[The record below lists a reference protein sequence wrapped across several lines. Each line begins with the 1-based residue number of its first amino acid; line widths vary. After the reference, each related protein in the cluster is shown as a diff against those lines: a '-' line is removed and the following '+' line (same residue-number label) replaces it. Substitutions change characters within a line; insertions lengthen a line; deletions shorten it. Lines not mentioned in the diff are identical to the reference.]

1 MTEPVEVI
9 AWFHQEHRKRRN
21 YKDQNIEIMK
31 KQVTKK
37 RKITTWVIIGVSLL
51 IVIMIGGK
59 KAGWFGAD
67 STHKISTDPVVKKTI
82 TEVVTAS
89 GKIQPEMEIKMSP
102 DVSGEIVELM
112 VKEGDPVK
120 KGDYLLKIK
129 PDLYESAVERTVA
142 AGNSSNAN
150 LANSKAR
157 LEQVKAQFVQTE
169 LSYNRNKSLFDQGV
183 ISQAEYEN
191 ALAAYQMGL
200 ADVRAAEASV
210 NAANYGVMSSYAT
223 IKEAN
228 ENLRKTSVFAP
239 MDGTVSM
246 LNVEV
251 GERVVGTEMMAGTE
265 MMRIAN
271 LDVMEV
277 IVDVNENDIVKIKLN
292 DSVDIEVDS
301 YLKRK
306 FKGVVTE
313 IANSAT
319 SSGLSVDQVTNFK
332 VKIRILPESYQDLVK
347 AGNKYPFRPGMSAT
361 VDIHTKTVYNVIA
374 VPLPAVTTRADSTQA
389 GYKQEKKT
397 NKDAEGEEQVD
408 ENEDVDN
415 STLMEVVYVYKDG
428 KLEQRKVKTGVQD
441 SYYIEILEGLK
452 EGEEVVTAPYS
463 LISRILRDG
472 MSVKKVSKEELFKT
486 EE

>member
-1 MTEPVEVI
+1 
-9 AWFHQEHRKRRN
+9 
-21 YKDQNIEIMK
+21 MK
-31 KQVTKK
+31 KKLTNKK
-37 RKITTWVIIGVSLL
+37 KATRWIIIGVVGI
-51 IVIMIGGK
+51 IVFMIVAK
-59 KAGWFGAD
+59 KAGWIGSD
-67 STHKISTDPVVKKTI
+67 TTHRVSTELVTKKTI

-89 GKIQPEMEIKMSP
+89 GKIQPEKEIKMSP
-102 DVSGEIVELM
+102 DVSGEIVRADGR
-112 VKEGDPVK
+112 EGDQIK

-129 PDLYESAVERTVA
+129 PDLYESAVERTIA
-142 AGNSSNAN
+142 AGNSANAN
-150 LANSKAR
+150 LSNSKAR

-169 LSYNRNKSLFDQGV
+169 LSYKRNKSLYDQGV

-200 ADVRAAEASV
+200 AEVRASEASV
-210 NAANYGVMSSYAT
+210 NAASYSLMSSQAT

-228 ENLRKTSVFAP
+228 ENLRKTQVFAP
-239 MDGTVSM
+239 MDGTVSL

-271 LDVMEV
+271 LDIMEV

-332 VKIRILPESYQDLVK
+332 VKIRVLPESYQDLVDT
-347 AGNKYPFRPGMSAT
+347 GNKYPFRPGMSAT
-361 VDIHTKTVYNVIA
+361 VDIQTNTVYDVIV
-374 VPLPAVTTRADSTQA
+374 VPLPAVTTRADSTKMTA
-389 GYKQEKKT
+389 SSEKKT
-397 NKDAEGEEQVD
+397 DSKNSNEES
-408 ENEDVDN
+408 EKLTKSE
-415 STLMEVVYVYKDG
+415 LEEVVFVYKNE
-428 KLEQRKVKTGVQD
+428 KIEKRKVKTGIQD
-441 SYYIEILEGLK
+441 SYFIQIIEGLK
-452 EGEEVVTAPYS
+452 EGEEVVTAPYN
-463 LISRILRDG
+463 LISRILVDG
-472 MSVKKVSKEELFKT
+472 MTVKKVSKEELFKT
-486 EE
+486 EK

>member
-1 MTEPVEVI
+1 
-9 AWFHQEHRKRRN
+9 
-21 YKDQNIEIMK
+21 MK
-31 KQVTKK
+31 KPLTKK
-37 RKITTWVIIGVSLL
+37 KKITRWVIIGAVALIALL
-51 IVIMIGGK
+51 IIGK
-59 KAGWFGAD
+59 KAGWLGSD
-67 STHKISTDPVVKKTI
+67 NNQLVSTDLVVKKTL

-89 GKIQPEMEIKMSP
+89 GKIQPETEIKMSP

-112 VKEGDPVK
+112 VKEGDSVK

-142 AGNSSNAN
+142 AGNSANAN
-150 LANSKAR
+150 LSNSKAR
-157 LEQVKAQFVQTE
+157 LEQVNAQFVQTE
-169 LSYNRNKSLFDQGV
+169 LSYQRNKNLYDQTV

-210 NAANYGVMSSYAT
+210 KASNFSVMSSYAT

-239 MDGTVSM
+239 MDGTVSL

-271 LDVMEV
+271 LEVMEV
-277 IVDVNENDIVKIKLN
+277 IVDVNENDIVKIKLK
-292 DSVDIEVDS
+292 DSVDIEVDA

-319 SSGLSVDQVTNFK
+319 TSGLAVDQVTNFK
-332 VKIRILPESYQDLVK
+332 VKIRILPDSYADLVSN
-347 AGNKYPFRPGMSAT
+347 GNKYPFRPGMSAT
-361 VDIHTKTVYNVIA
+361 VDIKTNTVFNVLA
-374 VPLPAVTTRADSTQA
+374 VPLSAVSTRSDSTQMENL
-389 GYKQEKKT
+389 KDKKVQSKD
-397 NKDAEGEEQVD
+397 NKEQV
-408 ENEDVDN
+408 EAETPVDK
-415 STLMEVVYVYKDG
+415 SSLIEVVFVYKDG
-428 KLEQRKVKTGVQD
+428 KVEQRKVKTGVQD
-441 SYYIEILEGLK
+441 AYYIEIIEGLK

-463 LISRILRDG
+463 LISRILKNN
-472 MSVKKVSKEELFKT
+472 MPVEKVSKEELFKVK
-486 EE
+486 E

>member
-1 MTEPVEVI
+1 
-9 AWFHQEHRKRRN
+9 
-21 YKDQNIEIMK
+21 MK
-31 KQVTKK
+31 KKLTNKK
-37 RKITTWVIIGVSLL
+37 KATRWIIIGVVGI
-51 IVIMIGGK
+51 IVFMIVAK
-59 KAGWFGAD
+59 KAGWIGSD
-67 STHKISTDPVVKKTI
+67 TTHRVSTELVTKKTI

-89 GKIQPEMEIKMSP
+89 GKIQPEKEIKMSP

-112 VKEGDPVK
+112 VREGDQIK

-129 PDLYESAVERTVA
+129 PDLYESAVERTIA
-142 AGNSSNAN
+142 AGNSANAN
-150 LANSKAR
+150 LSNSKAR

-169 LSYNRNKSLFDQGV
+169 LSYKRNKSLYDQGV

-200 ADVRAAEASV
+200 AEVRASEASV
-210 NAANYGVMSSYAT
+210 NAASYSLMSSQAT

-228 ENLRKTSVFAP
+228 ENLRKTQVFAP
-239 MDGTVSM
+239 MDGTVSL

-271 LDVMEV
+271 LDIMEV

-332 VKIRILPESYQDLVK
+332 VKIRVLPESYQDLVDT
-347 AGNKYPFRPGMSAT
+347 GNKYPFRPGMSAT
-361 VDIHTKTVYNVIA
+361 VDIQTNTVYDVIV
-374 VPLPAVTTRADSTQA
+374 VPLPAVTTRADSTKMTA
-389 GYKQEKKT
+389 SSEKKT
-397 NKDAEGEEQVD
+397 DSKNSNEES
-408 ENEDVDN
+408 EKLTKSE
-415 STLMEVVYVYKDG
+415 LEEVVFVYKNE
-428 KLEQRKVKTGVQD
+428 KIEKRKVKTGIQD
-441 SYYIEILEGLK
+441 SYFIQIIEGLK
-452 EGEEVVTAPYS
+452 EGEEVVTAPYN
-463 LISRILRDG
+463 LISRILVDG
-472 MSVKKVSKEELFKT
+472 MTVKKVSKEELFKT
-486 EE
+486 EK

>member
-1 MTEPVEVI
+1 
-9 AWFHQEHRKRRN
+9 
-21 YKDQNIEIMK
+21 MK
-31 KQVTKK
+31 KQQTKK
-37 RKITTWVIIGVSLL
+37 RKITKWVIIGVAAL
-51 IVIMIGGK
+51 IVLMIVGK
-59 KAGWFGAD
+59 KTGVFGAD
-67 STHKISTDPVVKKTI
+67 TKHQISTDQVTKKTI

-89 GKIQPEMEIKMSP
+89 GKIQPETEIKMSP

-112 VKEGDPVK
+112 VKEGDQVK

-129 PDLYESAVERTVA
+129 PDLYESALERTVA
-142 AGNSSNAN
+142 AGNSANAN
-150 LANSKAR
+150 LNNSKAR
-157 LEQVKAQFVQTE
+157 LEQVKAQFIQTE
-169 LSYNRNKSLFDQGV
+169 LSYNRNKNLYDQGV

-210 NAANYGVMSSYAT
+210 NASNFSVASSYAT
-223 IKEAN
+223 VKEAN

-292 DSVDIEVDS
+292 DSADIEVDS

-332 VKIRILPESYQDLVK
+332 VKIRILPESYQDLVD

-361 VDIHTKTVYNVIA
+361 VDIHTKVVYNVIA
-374 VPLPAVTTRADSTQA
+374 VPLPAVTTRTDSTQA
-389 GYKQEKKT
+389 GYQQEKKT
-397 NKDAEGEEQVD
+397 VAEGETSDGETAK
-408 ENEDVDN
+408 EET
-415 STLMEVVYVYKDG
+415 STLMEVVFVYKDG

-452 EGEEVVTAPYS
+452 EGEEVVTAPYN
-463 LISRILRDG
+463 LISRILGDG
-472 MSVKKVSKEELFKT
+472 MDVKKVSKDELFKT
-486 EE
+486 EK

>member
-1 MTEPVEVI
+1 M
-9 AWFHQEHRKRRN
+9 N
-21 YKDQNIEIMK
+21 K
-31 KQVTKK
+31 KPISK
-37 RKITTWVIIGVSLL
+37 RKKTTRWIIIGAVGL
-51 IVIMIGGK
+51 IIFMIIAK
-59 KAGWFGAD
+59 KAGWIGSD
-67 STHKISTDPVVKKTI
+67 TTHKVSTELVTKKTI

-89 GKIQPEMEIKMSP
+89 GKIQPETEIKMSP

-112 VKEGDPVK
+112 VKEGDQVK

-150 LANSKAR
+150 LQNSKAR
-157 LEQVKAQFVQTE
+157 LEQVKAQFIQTE
-169 LSYNRNKSLFDQGV
+169 LSYQRNKTLYDQGV

-210 NAANYGVMSSYAT
+210 NAASYSVASSYAT

-277 IVDVNENDIVKIKLN
+277 IVDVNENDIVKISLN

-306 FKGVVTE
+306 FKGIVTE

-361 VDIHTKTVYNVIA
+361 VDIHTNTVYNVIA
-374 VPLPAVTTRADSTQA
+374 VPLPAVTTRADSA
-389 GYKQEKKT
+389 SVAASGKPQESKSGENDEAEKT
-397 NKDAEGEEQVD
+397 EKSELE
-408 ENEDVDN
+408 
-415 STLMEVVYVYKDG
+415 EVVFVYSNG
-428 KLEQRKVKTGVQD
+428 KIEKRVVKTGIQD
-441 SYYIEILEGLK
+441 SYYIQILEGLK
-452 EGEEVVTAPYS
+452 EGEEVVTAPYN

-472 MSVKKVSKEELFKT
+472 MTVKKVSKEELFKV